1 MLTTAD
7 SLWIGV
13 SIVESL
19 AFAHTFSDPGESE
32 PLWYRWSYPHF
43 IHPIRYSVLGRTK
56 LELRKKIWF
65 ELRRCMLSHLSLG
78 ISDCLPLKRVKFR
91 RQFESAVFAY
101 LIGG

>member
-56 LELRKKIWF
+56 LQLIKK
-65 ELRRCMLSHLSLG
+65 ENMVRRRMLSLEIRAIASP
-78 ISDCLPLKRVKFR
+78 STSTV
-91 RQFESAVFAY
+91 
-101 LIGG
+101 

>member
-1 MLTTAD
+1 MSRRNFNKLLIMLTTAD

-65 ELRRCMLSHLSLG
+65 EGACCHSKFER
-78 ISDCLPLKRVKFR
+78 LPP
-91 RQFESAVFAY
+91 SSN
-101 LIGG
+101 G

>member
-32 PLWYRWSYPHF
+32 PLWYRYSYPHF

-56 LELRKKIWF
+56 LELKTKKCF
-65 ELRRCMLSHLSLG
+65 EGACCHSGFGR
-78 ISDCLPLKRVKFR
+78 LPLPPD
-91 RQFESAVFAY
+91 EENFADSLNRHFSHTQLY
-101 LIGG
+101 E